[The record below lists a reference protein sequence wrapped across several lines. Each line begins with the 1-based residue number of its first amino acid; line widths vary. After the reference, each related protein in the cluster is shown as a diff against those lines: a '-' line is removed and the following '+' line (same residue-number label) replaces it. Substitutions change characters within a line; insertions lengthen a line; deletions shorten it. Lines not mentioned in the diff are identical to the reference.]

1 MSKKFRIVIALEILL
16 IAGLLSIGLIFWHVV
31 CDETMNTCFEK
42 DNPLSMIGF
51 LLLSALRPLFF
62 SPIGQAAYI
71 AGDSF
76 GIWWGTFLTA
86 LGAALSALILYFP
99 GHLIGKKIVRPWLTA
114 NLPSTWSLIRTQDY
128 KLIFITRWIPFF
140 PLDICSLLFGIAD
153 FHARRVFIF
162 TFLGCLPE
170 VYFFTAIGV
179 GTDSSVV
186 YKGLTT
192 LTILAVLTT
201 VPLLFYEYL
210 MRKRGSSL
218 WTASKQVY
226 YELLYEARTNND
238 IIRTAHYSAEKTPV
252 LLLYGFFSSRK
263 TLAVMEKL
271 LTREG
276 YEVMSFNLGGALGVF
291 FTRGIPETAEFID
304 RKIQRQMKRY
314 GFQKIHIVA
323 HSKGG
328 LVALWWV
335 LRHGGAKY
343 CDKVITMGTPFKGT
357 WLTYLAIFTPLGFF
371 WKDVWQM
378 RPGCSFL
385 KTLHSSDV
393 PKNLKIHCLYSR
405 NDKVAIDKAGV
416 FEYGGKVTGVPMHH
430 LTHFQFLARR
440 DVAKTLGKI
449 IRDEPLTKTSTDETQ
464 GPNEEPSLAS
474 DLDSH
479 KSAI

>member
-1 MSKKFRIVIALEILL
+1 MSRQFRIAIAIELLL

-31 CDETMNTCFEK
+31 CDETMNTCFQR
-42 DNPLSMIGF
+42 DNVGSMLGF
-51 LLLSALRPLFF
+51 LLLSSLRPLFF
-62 SPIGQAAYI
+62 SPLGQAAYI

-76 GIWWGTFLTA
+76 GLIWGTLLTA
-86 LGAALSALILYFP
+86 LGAAFSALLLYFP
-99 GHLIGKKIVRPWLTA
+99 GHLIGKKIVRPWLTN
-114 NLPSTWSLIRTQDY
+114 NLPSTWRLIRTQDY

-140 PLDICSLLFGIAD
+140 PFDISSLLFGIAD

-162 TFLGCLPE
+162 SFLGCLPE
-170 VYFFTAIGV
+170 VYFFTSLGV

-192 LTILAVLTT
+192 FTIAAVLTT
-201 VPLLFYEYL
+201 VPLLIYEFV
-210 MRKRGSSL
+210 MRKRGASL
-218 WTASKQVY
+218 WTASKKMY

-238 IIRTAHYSAEKTPV
+238 IVRTAKYSAEKTPIV
-252 LLLYGFFSSRK
+252 LLYGFFSSRK

-271 LTREG
+271 LTRQG
-276 YEVMSFNLGGALGVF
+276 YEVMSFNLGGSLGVF

-314 GFQKIHIVA
+314 GFQKVHVVA

-328 LVALWWV
+328 LVALWWL
-335 LRHGGAKY
+335 LRQGGAKY
-343 CDKVITMGTPFKGT
+343 CDKVITMGTPFKGS

-385 KTLHSSDV
+385 KTLHASEV
-393 PKNLKIHCLYSR
+393 PKNLKIHCIYSR
-405 NDKVAIDKAGV
+405 DDKVAIDRAGV
-416 FEYGGKVTGVPMHH
+416 FQYAGEVTAVPMHH
-430 LTHFQFLARR
+430 LSHFQFLARR
-440 DVAKTLGKI
+440 DVAKTVVKI
-449 IRDEPLTKTSTDETQ
+449 IRDEPLTATRDEESSESL
-464 GPNEEPSLAS
+464 EELPPES
-474 DLDSH
+474 DFDSH